1 MFYAMSE
8 KDRVKW
14 FSSKSDRDEY
24 VFRNRG
30 REALT
35 NRLAR
40 RYMVID
46 LANAGFDGASFADD
60 SMSVLRDIY
69 SRHVR

>member
-35 NRLAR
+35 SRLAR
-40 RYMVID
+40 KYMILD
-46 LANAGFDGASFADD
+46 LANAGFDGANPVYDMSF
-60 SMSVLRDIY
+60 LRAMY

>member
-14 FSSKSDRDEY
+14 FSSKRDRDEY

-30 REALT
+30 REVLT

-40 RYMVID
+40 KYMVID
-46 LANAGFDGASFADD
+46 LTNVGFDGASFSND
-60 SMSVLRDIY
+60 SMDMLRAAY

>member
-14 FSSKSDRDEY
+14 FSTKRDRDEY
-24 VFRNRG
+24 VFRNSG
-30 REALT
+30 REVLT
-35 NRLAR
+35 SKLAR
-40 RYMVID
+40 KYMVLD

-60 SMSVLRDIY
+60 MSVLRAMY
-69 SRHVR
+69 SSHVR

>member
-8 KDRVKW
+8 KDKVKW
-14 FSSKSDRDEY
+14 FSTKRERDTY

-35 NRLAR
+35 SRLAR
-40 RYMVID
+40 KYIILD
-46 LANAGFDGASFADD
+46 LASAGFAGASFADD
-60 SMSVLRDIY
+60 MYVLRNMY

>member
-14 FSSKSDRDEY
+14 FSSQRDRDEY
-24 VFRNRG
+24 VFRNGG
-30 REALT
+30 REVLT
-35 NRLAR
+35 SRLAR
-40 RYMVID
+40 KYIILD
-46 LANAGFDGASFADD
+46 LASAGFNGASFADD
-60 SMSVLRDIY
+60 MSVLRAIY

>member
-8 KDRVKW
+8 NDKVKW
-14 FSSKSDRDEY
+14 FSTKRERDTY
-24 VFRNRG
+24 VFRNSG
-30 REALT
+30 REVLT
-35 NRLAR
+35 SRLAR
-40 RYMVID
+40 KYIILD

-60 SMSVLRDIY
+60 MSVLRDMH